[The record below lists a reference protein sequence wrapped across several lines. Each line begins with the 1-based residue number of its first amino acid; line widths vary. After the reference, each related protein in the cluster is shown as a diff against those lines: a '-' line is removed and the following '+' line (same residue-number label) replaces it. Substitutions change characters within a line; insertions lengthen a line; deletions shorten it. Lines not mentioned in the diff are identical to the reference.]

1 MDTVDKATRSRIM
14 SSVGRK
20 NTGPEKSLRY
30 VLHKAGL
37 RYRLHDRA
45 LPGSPDL
52 VFPRFRSVIFIHGC
66 YWHSHGCYKS
76 TVPKSRNE
84 FWAAKFCANKLRDR
98 RNVQLLTEKYWRV
111 MVVWE
116 CAITG
121 KSAYSSAKLAARIYT
136 WLNASKPFAVIPE
149 RLQPRPSPA
158 ERNRSKMRV

>member
-52 VFPRFRSVIFIHGC
+52 VFPRFRSVIFIDGC

-76 TVPKSRNE
+76 TVPKLRNE
-84 FWAAKFCANKLRDR
+84 FWAKSFARTSLAGLSPLGRVADKNPRKFTRPNS
-98 RNVQLLTEKYWRV
+98 
-111 MVVWE
+111 
-116 CAITG
+116 
-121 KSAYSSAKLAARIYT
+121 KS
-136 WLNASKPFAVIPE
+136 
-149 RLQPRPSPA
+149 SPTPHPL
-158 ERNRSKMRV
+158 